1 MPWPEGRRPKAK
13 VVPFFHEVRLALLYT
28 NPVFCS
34 FRYDDL
40 DEKMTLWPNLMA
52 LVTLMTLVT

>member
-1 MPWPEGRRPKAK
+1 MPWPEGRKPKAK

-34 FRYDDL
+34 LRYDDL
-40 DEKMTLWPNLMA
+40 DEKMT
-52 LVTLMTLVT
+52 